1 MSGAKSLAI
10 VLIFRAMVAFP
21 AVSAPRPPD
30 RGPDRVSCSD
40 SLAHH
45 SGKRNWACAMRHGLR
60 QMTLKLQRPARVQAR
75 NGARPYVGRVSKDGP
90 RSTKLRMNCPA
101 DGESVDPRQIH
112 GQLTVPWFDRWDL
125 ARGILE
131 LRAREATR
139 R

>member
-1 MSGAKSLAI
+1 MAARIACRL
-10 VLIFRAMVAFP
+10 L
-21 AVSAPRPPD
+21 
-30 RGPDRVSCSD
+30 D

-60 QMTLKLQRPARVQAR
+60 QMTLKLQRPAACRLEMVQDLTS
-75 NGARPYVGRVSKDGP
+75 GASQRTGRDQ
-90 RSTKLRMNCPA
+90 TKLRMNCPA

-112 GQLTVPWFDRWDL
+112 RQLTVPWFDRWDL